1 MSNAAVSSNPAAAAN
16 AGAEKKVTMLIIISS
31 PPYNGSDVAWN
42 ALRLAK
48 TALAHNDKVRVF
60 LINEGVD
67 TGRAGIKPPENF
79 FNLAEMLAEAAAA
92 GAEVLYC
99 KTCIDRCGV
108 GEGEMIAGIRPGSMA
123 LLHEWIVSSEKVIT
137 F

>member
-1 MSNAAVSSNPAAAAN
+1 MSSIAALNESKKKLSILIIVSSA
-16 AGAEKKVTMLIIISS
+16 
-31 PPYNGSDVAWN
+31 PYNGSDVAWN

-48 TALAHNDKVRVF
+48 TALAHDDLVRVF

-79 FNLAEMLAEAAAA
+79 FNLSQMLAEVAAA
-92 GAEVLYC
+92 GGDVLYC

-108 GEGEMIAGIRPGSMA
+108 GEGDMIPGIKPGSMA

>member
-1 MSNAAVSSNPAAAAN
+1 MTASEETKTENRISI
-16 AGAEKKVTMLIIISS
+16 LIIISS
-31 PPYNGSDVAWN
+31 APYAGSDVAWN

-48 TALAHNDKVRVF
+48 TALAHDDVTRIF

-67 TGRAGIKPPENF
+67 TGRAGLKPPENF
-79 FNLAEMLAEAAAA
+79 FNLSEILAETVAA
-92 GAEVLYC
+92 GADVLYC

-108 GEGEMIAGIRPGSMA
+108 GDGEMISGIKPGSMA
-123 LLHEWIVSSEKVIT
+123 LLHEWVVASDKIVT